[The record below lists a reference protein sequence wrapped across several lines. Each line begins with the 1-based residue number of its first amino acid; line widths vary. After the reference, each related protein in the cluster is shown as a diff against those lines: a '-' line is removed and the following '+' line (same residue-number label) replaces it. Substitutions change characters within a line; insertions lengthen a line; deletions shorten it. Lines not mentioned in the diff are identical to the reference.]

1 MLLVSTQTPVSPE
14 RGDFIREI
22 VAADVRNGLHETI
35 VTRFPPEPNG
45 YLHIGHAKSICLNFG
60 IAREFGGRCHLRFDD
75 TNPAKEEQEY
85 IDAIEA
91 DVRWLGFDWGEHL
104 HHASDYFEQLY
115 AWAVDL
121 VRAGKAYVDDLTAD
135 EIREHRGTLTE
146 PGRESPY
153 RTRSVDESLDLF
165 QRMRAGEFPNGARV
179 LRARIDMAAPNIN
192 LRDPVLYRIVHA
204 AHPRTGD
211 AWCIYPTYDFAHG
224 QSDAI
229 EGVTHS
235 ICTLEF
241 EVHRPLYDWLIENLP
256 VPSRPRQYEFARLN
270 LTYTV
275 LSKRVLLRLVNEGH
289 VRGWDDPRMPTISG
303 LRRRGFPAEGIR
315 EFAAMIGVAKA
326 DSVVEVGQ
334 LEFAVRGVLNR
345 TAQRRFAV
353 LDPLRVVIENYP
365 TQHVEEMEVANNP
378 EDPSAGSRTVPF
390 TRDLWIERDDF
401 MEEPAPKF
409 FRLAPGREVRLRG
422 AYFVTC
428 REVVKDAAGEVVE
441 LRCTYDPATRGG
453 DAPDG
458 RRPKATLHW
467 VSAAYAVPA
476 EVRLYDHLFT
486 RPDPGADG
494 DLFADLNPASET
506 VLSRTF
512 VEPSLARASVGETVQ
527 FERLGYFSPD
537 PDSMAGHLVFNR
549 TLTLKDSWARLQA
562 RGRQDT

>member
-1 MLLVSTQTPVSPE
+1 MSAQTPTSPE

-22 VAADVRNGLHETI
+22 VAADVRNGRHATI

-75 TNPAKEEQEY
+75 TNPTKEEQEY
-85 IDAIEA
+85 IDAIQA
-91 DVRWLGFDWGEHL
+91 DVRWLGFEWGEHL
-104 HHASDYFEQLY
+104 YHASDYFEQLY
-115 AWAVDL
+115 EWAVHL
-121 VRAGKAYVDDLTAD
+121 IRAGKAYVDDLTAD

-146 PGRESPY
+146 PGRASPW
-153 RTRSVDESLDLF
+153 RDRSVEESLDLF
-165 QRMRAGEFPNGARV
+165 ERMRKGEFPNGARV
-179 LRARIDMAAPNIN
+179 LRARIDMASPNIN

-229 EGVTHS
+229 EGITHS

-315 EFAAMIGVAKA
+315 EFAAMIGVAKS
-326 DSVVEVGQ
+326 DSVVEVGI
-334 LEFAVRGVLNR
+334 LEHAVRDVLNR
-345 TAQRRFAV
+345 KAPRRFAV
-353 LDPLRVVIENYP
+353 LRPLKVVIENYP
-365 TQHVEEMEVANNP
+365 EGQVEDMSVVNNP

-390 TRDLWIERDDF
+390 TRELWIERDDF
-401 MEEPAPKF
+401 MEDPPARF

-428 REVVKDAAGEVVE
+428 REAVKDAGGEIVE

-453 DAPDG
+453 GAPDG

-467 VSAAYAVPA
+467 ISADHAMPA
-476 EVRLYDHLFT
+476 EVRLYEHLFT

-494 DLFADLNPASET
+494 DLFADLNHESER
-506 VLSRTF
+506 VLLGCLA
-512 VEPSLARASVGETVQ
+512 EPRLAETPVGETVQ

-537 PDSMAGHLVFNR
+537 PDSTPGHLVFNR
-549 TLTLKDSWARLQA
+549 TLTLKDTWAKLQA
-562 RGRQDT
+562 QGRQDT